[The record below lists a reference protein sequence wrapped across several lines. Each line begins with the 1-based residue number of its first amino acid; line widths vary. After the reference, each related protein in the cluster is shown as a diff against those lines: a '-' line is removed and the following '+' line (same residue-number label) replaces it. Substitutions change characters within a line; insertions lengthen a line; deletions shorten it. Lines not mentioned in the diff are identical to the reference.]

1 MVASYW
7 FTEEDKD
14 LIGSRSTRDPLGFLP
29 IWSQRGRAV
38 VPNLTEQTVEARG
51 FQLLVTTLNLW
62 QDFQSRNPQVK
73 IRVEE
78 FFLLVEQ
85 AFAFS
90 VQSRSGQWPL
100 PGRERVVKFTP
111 DQARLWLKRGILD
124 NQLGN
129 GIWGLYRGAAFR
141 SNILHDSLR
150 RLSDAF
156 YHQMGD
162 KLGLDGR
169 QRNKLFNR
177 VLAAVTDH
185 REVGEEFNLHGSRGL
200 PNQLDEILK
209 KMPQKALLRRH
220 LLPSESLVER
230 VAQLLYEHR
239 KAFWND
245 GSFRRIFIELCI
257 KQFPQEKEVFEQILL
272 CENFIAPVER
282 VFRYLFRFV
291 GQPISKVVTELDI
304 DLKLFKGAFDGFC
317 DSGKYTGGTF
327 RRFTIYKDGIQLSSK
342 EDFICSILACHLK
355 VATDRHREPWVTFE
369 NGKIQAFSQESGP
382 EELDAT
388 PGRTWNND
396 YYLRPLLSVYT
407 GVRQ

>member
-14 LIGSRSTRDPLGFLP
+14 LIGARSTRDPLGFLP
-29 IWSQRGRAV
+29 IWSQRGRAI

-51 FQLLVTTLNLW
+51 FQLLVTAFALW
-62 QDFQSRNPQVK
+62 EDFQSRNDNVT

-90 VQSRSGQWPL
+90 AQSRSGEWPL
-100 PGRERVVKFTP
+100 PGRDRVMKFTP
-111 DQARLWLKRGILD
+111 DHAKLWLKRGILD

-129 GIWGLYRGAAFR
+129 GVWGLYRGAANR
-141 SNILHDSLR
+141 SNILHDSMR
-150 RLSDAF
+150 RLSDSF
-156 YHQMGD
+156 HQHMGD
-162 KLGLDGR
+162 KLGLDQQ

-177 VLAAVTDH
+177 VIAAVTDQ

-209 KMPQKALLRRH
+209 KMPQKTLLRRY
-220 LLPSESLVER
+220 LLPTESLEER
-230 VAQLLYEHR
+230 VALLLFEHR
-239 KAFWND
+239 KAFWSD

-257 KQFPQEKEVFEQILL
+257 KQFPQEKEIFEQILR
-272 CENFIAPVER
+272 CENFIAPIEQ

-291 GQPISKVVTELDI
+291 GQPIAKAASELDI
-304 DLKLFKGAFDGFC
+304 DLKLFREAFEGFC
-317 DSGKYTGGTF
+317 DSGKYSGGTF
-327 RRFTIYKDGIQLSSK
+327 RRFSIYRDGIQLSSK
-342 EDFICSILACHLK
+342 EDLVSSILACHLK
-355 VATDRHREPWVTFE
+355 VATDRRREPWITLE
-369 NGKIQAFSQESGP
+369 NDKIQAFTHEKPP
-382 EELDAT
+382 ENLDAL

-396 YYLRPLLSVYT
+396 YYLRPLLSIYA
-407 GVRQ
+407 GLRA